1 MCAHTQTCM
10 YAYTHT
16 HMHTHMCAYTHTHTN
31 TCTHTESLKA
41 EYFTCSSEVAWFT
54 IDLNQPPDQRWNEL
68 AIAKVTQVISS
79 IYKLSWKHK
88 LY

>member
-1 MCAHTQTCM
+1 MHACMHTRTHP
-10 YAYTHT
+10 HT
-16 HMHTHMCAYTHTHTN
+16 HMRTDTHIHIHTHIHTLKIS
-31 TCTHTESLKA
+31 ESLKA

-68 AIAKVTQVISS
+68 AIAKVTQVILS